1 MPTPTHDRYT
11 YDHDHEPDDDAGKT
25 PKKAALASWIGSV
38 LEYYDFF
45 IYGTAAALVFG
56 KVFFPESEPGTGTL
70 LSLATFGVGYVARPI
85 GAFFMGHLGDR
96 YGRKRVLVLTVTMMG
111 TATFLVGCLPTYA
124 SIGIWAPVLLVLLRL
139 IQGFSASGEQA
150 GANSFSLEHAPERRR
165 AFFTSFTLGGTQA
178 GLVIATAAW
187 LPIGALPDDQLL
199 SWGWRIP
206 FFLSALVVVAGL
218 LIRRKLDET
227 PVFEEAAREEDGK
240 VPVAVL
246 LRDHR
251 ADVLRVTVGALASTV
266 STIFAVYA
274 LAFAV
279 DTVGLDRTTML
290 WVAIVTNLV
299 ALITIPAWATLA
311 DRVGRKPV
319 FIFGAVGSG
328 ALMFAYLAA
337 IASGSYALIFLAAIL
352 MSGVVYSA
360 QNGVWPALYG
370 EMFPTRVRLSGV
382 AIGTQIGFAI
392 GGFAP
397 TAAAAIAGDGAGG
410 WVPVA
415 VYVLGSSI
423 LAAVAVATA
432 RETYDVPLR
441 VIDGRPRRAPARRA
455 VARRPE
461 RTGAGVA

>member
-124 SIGIWAPVLLVLLRL
+124 SIGIWAPVLLVVLRL

-441 VIDGRPRRAPARRA
+441 VIDGRPRRAPARPA

>member
-85 GAFFMGHLGDR
+85 GALFMGHLGDR

-441 VIDGRPRRAPARRA
+441 VIDGRPRRAPARPA